1 MALIAPLSKYK
12 KKTFLIWIG
21 LCIGLAAWFTYDGY
35 FSEKFISKHT
45 TKEGKPDT
53 DLALNQKGPIPLI
66 AIAVL
71 LGGYFLVIRN
81 KKVVA
86 DETALVINDNLNIAY
101 DSILKIDKTY
111 FDSKGRFTITY
122 RGQDGKETDLELS
135 EKTYDNLGVILDHV
149 VAKIS

>member
-21 LCIGLAAWFTYDGY
+21 VCIVVAAWFAYDGY

-53 DLALNQKGPIPLI
+53 DLVLNQKGPIPLI
-66 AIAVL
+66 AIAAL

-81 KKVVA
+81 QKVVA
-86 DETALVINDNLNIAY
+86 GDTGLVVNDKVNITY
-101 DSILKIDKTY
+101 DSILKIDKTH

-122 RGQDGKETDLELS
+122 RGPDGKETDLKIS
-135 EKTYDNLGVILDHV
+135 DKNYDNLAAILDHV